1 MIITDDTRRTILV
14 GVFISLV
21 VCLFL
26 LILLFSMATE
36 EKQTKQTRAECQQE
50 IQDYIRT
57 VQLTSYGWDS
67 SDDEL
72 SAKLH
77 ARAFLNSK
85 IKECNNAD

>member
-50 IQDYIRT
+50 IQDYINSVKRT
-57 VQLTSYGWDS
+57 SLGWDS
-67 SDDEL
+67 SEDML

-77 ARAFLNSK
+77 GTAFLNQK

>member
-36 EKQTKQTRAECQQE
+36 EKQTKQTR
-50 IQDYIRT
+50 R
-57 VQLTSYGWDS
+57 SKWG
-67 SDDEL
+67 
-72 SAKLH
+72 
-77 ARAFLNSK
+77 LNVKYVMSP
-85 IKECNNAD
+85 